1 MPLFERVLVAN
12 RGEIAH
18 RIFKTCRRLGIAT
31 VAIAPDDDRDSL
43 HARSADA
50 VARVSSYLAADE
62 IVAAARS
69 TGATAVHPGYG
80 FLAEQADFARMIE
93 AAGLVWIGPPPAA
106 LGLAGDKLAAREV
119 AARSGVP
126 TLASGE
132 PEEIGYPL
140 IVKAAAGGGGRGM
153 RVVHEPGELDAAT
166 DAAKREAQAAFADER
181 IYFERF
187 VESAR
192 HVEVQLL
199 ADSHGE
205 ILALGER
212 DCSLQRRH
220 QKLVEESPSP
230 ALDQAQR
237 EQLAIYATT
246 LARQVGYQNA
256 GTAEF
261 LVSTDGEISFIELNA
276 RLQVEHPVTELV
288 WDVDLVEWQLKIAA
302 GAHLDLRPEPSGHA
316 IEVRV
321 YAEHPVTFL
330 PEIGT
335 IRALAL
341 PSRVRVDTAVEPG
354 DHVSTRYDAMIAKL
368 VAHGPNRD
376 SALVQLDRALQETRV
391 GGVVTNVALL
401 RWLVDHESFR
411 AGQVSTDFFDLHP
424 PLERT
429 HAASAPWSGYFRF
442 GRDADA
448 APPRA
453 QAPPSVDRASAA
465 SGVSLGDATA
475 ALVVAPMPGTV
486 LEVFVEAGQEVS
498 AREPLLVLEAM
509 KMETPVSAP
518 FAGRVTTVGVSTGD
532 QVAAGDV
539 LAELAS

>member
-18 RIFKTCRRLGIAT
+18 RIFRTCRQLGIAT

-50 VARVSSYLAADE
+50 VARVSSYLAADD

-69 TGATAVHPGYG
+69 TGAAAVHPCYG
-80 FLAEQADFARMIE
+80 FLSEQADFARAVE
-93 AAGLVWIGPPPAA
+93 AAGLVWIGPPPSA
-106 LGLAGDKLAAREV
+106 LSLAGDKLEAREV

-126 TLASGE
+126 TLASGDPIE
-132 PEEIGYPL
+132 VGYPL

-153 RVVHEPGELDAAT
+153 RVVREPGELDAAVE
-166 DAAKREAQAAFADER
+166 AAKREAQAAFGDDR
-181 IYFERF
+181 VYFESF

-220 QKLVEESPSP
+220 QKLIEESPSP
-230 ALDQAQR
+230 VLAQSQR

-261 LVSTDGEISFIELNA
+261 LVAPDGAISFIELNA

-288 WDVDLVEWQLKIAA
+288 WGVDLVEWQLKIAA
-302 GAHLDLRPEPSGHA
+302 GAHLDLRPEPHGHA

-335 IRALAL
+335 IRELEL
-341 PSRVRVDTAVEPG
+341 PGDVRGDAAVESG
-354 DHVSTRYDAMIAKL
+354 DQVSTRYDAMVAKL
-368 VAHGPNRD
+368 VAHGPDRA
-376 SALVQLDRALQETRV
+376 SALARLERALAETRV

-401 RWLVDHESFR
+401 RWLVEHESFR
-411 AGQVSTDFFDLHP
+411 DGQASTDFFELHP
-424 PLERT
+424 PLER
-429 HAASAPWSGYFRF
+429 AREAPAPWPGYFRL
-442 GRDADA
+442 GRDPNE

-453 QAPPSVDRASAA
+453 TAPPSVDRASSTGAVA
-465 SGVSLGDATA
+465 LGDATA

-486 LEVFVEAGQEVS
+486 LEVFAEAGQEVS

-509 KMETPVSAP
+509 KMETPVTAP
-518 FAGRVTTVGVSTGD
+518 FAGRVASIGVSAGE

-539 LAELAS
+539 LAELSS